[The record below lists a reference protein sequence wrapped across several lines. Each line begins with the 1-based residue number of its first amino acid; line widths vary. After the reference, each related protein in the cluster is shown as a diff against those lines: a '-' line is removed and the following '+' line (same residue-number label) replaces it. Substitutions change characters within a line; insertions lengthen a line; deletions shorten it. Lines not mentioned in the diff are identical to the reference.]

1 MNPARNQLWKSWLP
15 ALLWIAIIVLES
27 TIGSANN
34 TGRILYPIFHF
45 FSGMDLD
52 RFEVWHHYIRKT
64 GHFVGYF
71 TLSLLLFRAWR
82 ATLPHTGAIRWSAR
96 WATVSL
102 LMSVLVAALD
112 EWHQSFSPLRT
123 SRWQD
128 VVLDGSAAF
137 IAQLVIWM
145 FLRGFGS
152 NRQSS
157 TPA

>member
-1 MNPARNQLWKSWLP
+1 
-15 ALLWIAIIVLES
+15 
-27 TIGSANN
+27 
-34 TGRILYPIFHF
+34 
-45 FSGMDLD
+45 
-52 RFEVWHHYIRKT
+52 
-64 GHFVGYF
+64 
-71 TLSLLLFRAWR
+71 
-82 ATLPHTGAIRWSAR
+82 
-96 WATVSL
+96 
-102 LMSVLVAALD
+102 MSVLVAALD